1 MGEYLNTLYPPEN
14 ETYKSLNE
22 RIRNRVCTL
31 DMYFNEVH
39 QLWSFQANFHV
50 VLTTELRNEL
60 IGHPND
66 IDPSGVLFFQRP
78 LKSQKFRVGNCLYE
92 PRKTRCCVSS
102 LPYQELEAWKW
113 VNSIRYNS
121 SPLKIEDARLV
132 VRFFL
137 SHYRFSFK
145 EVKEVLNLSES
156 TNFNYK
162 DEDVFKGSFINA
174 ELSRERYFGRAWFS
188 MDEKIK
194 EDVFHALYFFD
205 SSQRLEECAEEKFGL
220 HPRAAHQFSKIS
232 IDKGYAH
239 ISRMAT
245 NRILYFLRQGH
256 QYKTAVFLAGI
267 RNALHKH
274 WDNFTLE
281 QEKEII
287 QIALNMHR
295 DIPQQDLLFE
305 LKRFFE
311 ETLQLK
317 DFKTQR
323 LYGFSKLTAKKNKH
337 KFLPTTKEVDQQI
350 YQLTNA
356 TLVQSIFELR
366 KLLNAIIEQHGPI
379 DAIACELSADLK
391 VNRMQRYIYRIDQ
404 KRIVEN
410 NKIFLEEIKRLEVDL
425 TPMNL
430 LKYELWEECKHTCP
444 FSGNEIPLEMLFT
457 DYLQIVYI
465 HPWSRAL
472 NDNSYN
478 KTLCFSAIASKL
490 NDRTPYE
497 YFSDEAPEAWEEVK
511 DRVARLFSNT
521 KKFPASYKK
530 FKRFVKK
537 YNHRDVMKKQFN
549 DGHQLSRS
557 VGELLKVVTEEVN
570 MIPGNITQQLTEE
583 FLLMSI
589 FPDQQCE
596 KDFRK
601 NVLKAYVN
609 AFCSKEHI
617 KILAGRNK
625 YQRNQI
631 KTNLRPPHPQYLD
644 QLSAK
649 MDGLLVKHKNKLK

>member
-1 MGEYLNTLYPPEN
+1 M
-14 ETYKSLNE
+14 
-22 RIRNRVCTL
+22 
-31 DMYFNEVH
+31 
-39 QLWSFQANFHV
+39 
-50 VLTTELRNEL
+50 
-60 IGHPND
+60 
-66 IDPSGVLFFQRP
+66 
-78 LKSQKFRVGNCLYE
+78 
-92 PRKTRCCVSS
+92 
-102 LPYQELEAWKW
+102 
-113 VNSIRYNS
+113 
-121 SPLKIEDARLV
+121 
-132 VRFFL
+132 
-137 SHYRFSFK
+137 
-145 EVKEVLNLSES
+145 
-156 TNFNYK
+156 
-162 DEDVFKGSFINA
+162 
-174 ELSRERYFGRAWFS
+174 
-188 MDEKIK
+188 
-194 EDVFHALYFFD
+194 
-205 SSQRLEECAEEKFGL
+205 
-220 HPRAAHQFSKIS
+220 
-232 IDKGYAH
+232 
-239 ISRMAT
+239 
-245 NRILYFLRQGH
+245 
-256 QYKTAVFLAGI
+256 
-267 RNALHKH
+267 
-274 WDNFTLE
+274 
-281 QEKEII
+281 II
-287 QIALNMHR
+287 I
-295 DIPQQDLLFE
+295 
-305 LKRFFE
+305 
-311 ETLQLK
+311 QLK

-557 VGELLKVVTEEVN
+557 VGELLRVVTEEVN